1 MKVFNRLAHR
11 EFLILVAIAAS
22 AITLHVRQH
31 VNDPAAQASQANSAR
46 MCEPRTANPNANADA
61 NEARAM
67 PADCSIRANMGR
79 TRSRAVWV

>member
-31 VNDPAAQASQANSAR
+31 VNDPSAEASQAIPAR
-46 MCEPRTANPNANADA
+46 MCEPRAANPNANES
-61 NEARAM
+61 EARAM
-67 PADCSIRANMGR
+67 PADCAIRANAGQAH
-79 TRSRAVWV
+79 SRAVWV